1 VKRIDGRTPEQVRPA
16 SVTHGI
22 YKNADGSVLFELGN
36 TKILCSVMLQDG
48 VPHFLRG
55 KGAGWL
61 TAEYTML
68 PAATHTRTQREIST
82 MRRNGRSIEI
92 SRLIGRSLRAIV
104 DLKKLGERTIYID
117 CDVLQ
122 ADGGTRTASITGAYC
137 ALRHA
142 VEIWKLEG
150 KVSGKFLLDTLG
162 AVSVG
167 LSDDKVLLDINYEED
182 RSIDADFNFVMT
194 GSGKVVEIQGATE
207 SAPFEWAKVE
217 QMRVLAQKGIKEIL
231 TQVDELELPEQSS
244 SAHLS
249 VSLGDLQK
257 QR

>member
-1 VKRIDGRTPEQVRPA
+1 MKRIDGRTFEQVRPT
-16 SVTHGI
+16 SITYDI

-36 TKILCSVMLQDG
+36 TKVLCSIMLQDG

-55 KGAGWL
+55 KGTGWL

-68 PAATHTRTQREIST
+68 PASTQTRTQREATT

-92 SRLIGRSLRAIV
+92 SRLIGRSLRSIV
-104 DLKKLGERTIYID
+104 DLTKLGERTVYVD

-142 VEIWKLEG
+142 VDMWKLE
-150 KVSGKFLLDTLG
+150 KKLSGKFLLDTLG
-162 AVSVG
+162 AISVG
-167 LSDDKVLLDINYEED
+167 LSDEQVLLDINYEED
-182 RSIDADFNFVMT
+182 SSIDADFNFVMT

-207 SAPFEWAKVE
+207 STPFEWSKVE
-217 QMRVLAQKGIKEIL
+217 QMRVLAQKGIKTL
-231 TQVDELELPEQSS
+231 LSSLGELELLEETSS
-244 SAHLS
+244 SHLS
-249 VSLGDLQK
+249 VSLGELQK